1 MANYNASNNEGAL
14 AEITT
19 ILEAFTGESPITEE
33 EFVRTVKKMKVD
45 FARGFETCSGI
56 ADALGDALTVT
67 GSVDAVTGTLERL
80 EALTRQDVID
90 AVNTYLKPSLAY
102 TTVLVPQHD

>member
-1 MANYNASNNEGAL
+1 
-14 AEITT
+14 
-19 ILEAFTGESPITEE
+19 
-33 EFVRTVKKMKVD
+33 MKID

-67 GSVDAVTGTLERL
+67 GSVEAVTGTLERL
-80 EALTRQDVID
+80 ESLTRQDVID

-102 TTVLVPQHD
+102 TAVLVPQND